1 MKPLKAQLKRTL
13 MFAWSWFEWT
23 ALALF
28 LVTFA
33 IVFAAK
39 AEGLA
44 DYNLPGWTIYHTA
57 MIPVLG
63 LVFALLWGDE

>member
-28 LVTFA
+28 LVTFVIA
-33 IVFAAK
+33 FVAN

-44 DYNLPGWTIYHTA
+44 DYNLPGWTI
-57 MIPVLG
+57 
-63 LVFALLWGDE
+63 